1 MIDLEKV
8 RNFRVLLVGDA
19 IMDEYVY
26 VRTIGK
32 AIKENALS
40 SILER
45 REVFKGGVWAAAE
58 HTRGFCAHV
67 DVMRGEKVMWNSRLV
82 DSIYLRKLFVT
93 HELREHDEDSHRYDI
108 GSYDLVIV
116 CDFGHGTLTKELIER
131 VSKEA
136 RFLAVNAQTNAT
148 NYGFNLITKYRHA
161 DFVVVDEM
169 EARLAAHDRDGEI
182 EDVIMALGFK
192 NIIVTRGVLGAIG
205 FDGAFER
212 QNAMT
217 DKVVDTMGAGDA
229 FLAVSS
235 PFAAAG
241 VAMRDLIRI
250 GNAAGAIKVGIIG
263 HRTSVDKETLRKYLN
278 GHMANC
284 RRKARPSSG

>member
-1 MIDLEKV
+1 MIDLDKV
-8 RNFRVLLVGDA
+8 SNFRVLLVGDA

-93 HELREHDEDSHRYDI
+93 HELREHDEDSHHYDI

-116 CDFGHGTLTKELIER
+116 CDFGHGALTKELIER
-131 VSKEA
+131 VTKEA

-169 EARLAAHDRDGEI
+169 EARLAAHDRDGQI

-217 DKVVDTMGAGDA
+217 DKVIDTMGAGDA

-250 GNAAGAIKVGIIG
+250 GNAAGAIKVGIVG
-263 HRTSVDKETLRKYLN
+263 HRKSVDKETLRKYIN
-278 GHMANC
+278 G
-284 RRKARPSSG
+284 